1 MFTKRLTRT
10 ETISCILFYLTAI
23 QLVLGLVAAGYDGV
37 IALPTAQALPYLV
50 LIGCAG
56 LLAHYCLTNALSIAP
71 ATVVIPMDFVR
82 LPVIAVLGMVLYQ
95 EGLDIWVFVGAFI
108 IFAGNYMNIWVE
120 SRRSRAQ

>member
-1 MFTKRLTRT
+1 M
-10 ETISCILFYLTAI
+10 FYLTAI
-23 QLVLGLVAAGYDGV
+23 QLVLGLIAAGYDGV
-37 IALPTAQALPYLV
+37 IAFPPAQALPYLV

-95 EGLDIWVFVGAFI
+95 EGLDIWVFVGALI